1 MLCLSPA
8 AKPKNEQALWD
19 QVGERVQINGTMGGA
34 PIEVEAEDSVLVCPS
49 GRVPHGP
56 EFPVGSNGF
65 HKLHAPFLKERRTR
79 GRIQGS
85 LQEIRGV
92 CTGVAGALHGLN
104 KMGRSPFRCCLS
116 RAA

>member
-1 MLCLSPA
+1 
-8 AKPKNEQALWD
+8 
-19 QVGERVQINGTMGGA
+19 MGGA

-79 GRIQGS
+79 RRIQGS

-92 CTGVAGALHGLN
+92 CAGVAGALHGLN
-104 KMGRSPFRCCLS
+104 EMGEALSAVLVRVHRSQKTKIT
-116 RAA
+116 